1 MNIVKQWR
9 NETIA
14 KKMVEMLPSKGYNS
28 YYAQNADEAK
38 AKILELLPKGAS
50 IAMGGSVTLT
60 EMGMIDIFR
69 SDDYKFFDRFATKSY
84 EECYEVYRQS
94 MLADYLVTSTN
105 AITKNG
111 ELVNVDCSGNRVAGM
126 ILGPKNVIVVC
137 GVNKVVDNI
146 EEGLKRLK
154 KVAPMNCRRINHI
167 TPCYETT
174 ECEDCQIHARM
185 CNYTTIIHHGRKE
198 KGRISIIVVA
208 EDLGF

>member
-14 KKMVEMLPSKGYNS
+14 KKMVEMLPRKGYNA

-38 AKILELLPKGAS
+38 KIVLDLMPKGAS
-50 IAMGGSVTLT
+50 VGIGGSVTLN
-60 EMGMIDIFR
+60 EMGMVEIFR
-69 SDDYKFFDRFATKSY
+69 ADYNFFDRFAGKTY
-84 EECYEVYRQS
+84 EEVYEVYRQS

-126 ILGPKNVIVVC
+126 ILGPKNVIIVC

-146 EEGLKRLK
+146 DEGLKRLK
-154 KVAPMNCRRINHI
+154 KVAPMNCKRINHI

-174 ECEDCQIHARM
+174 ECADCQIHARM

-198 KGRISIIVVA
+198 PGRITIIMVA
-208 EDLGF
+208 EELGF